1 MRAWLQCSVRHGR
14 EGGLHRAN
22 GRKNQLMLPRGE
34 GRVSQRRRVFKDQ
47 KKRFSRPTTGSRQ
60 GIAGMQLQRGRETG
74 RVQGMRMSGGYSDG
88 PVPHTGR

>member
-74 RVQGMRMSGGYSDG
+74 RVQGMRMSGGCSDG